1 MSDDLVPLTL
11 AEVSGVSSTK
21 QRRRHAE
28 ALIPGGVVV
37 DRALAQIVGMLRAAG
52 IQTVECCED
61 GWATSMAY
69 IIFDPSAD
77 VDRACKLLGHS
88 PSAATLSAIE
98 DCAHRGMQ
106 VYGPWFRSHDGWA
119 LGAVWE
125 SGPIGWPAV
134 AWPSSQIRAVTD
146 HIAAATGQAQ
156 IKLKRVQT
164 REQMRRGTSLR
175 CLTRRRI

>member
-1 MSDDLVPLTL
+1 MPDDVVPLSL
-11 AEVSGVSSTK
+11 GEISGVSPAK

-28 ALIPGGVVV
+28 VLIPGGVVV
-37 DRALAQIVGMLRAAG
+37 DRGLAQIVGMLRAAG

-77 VDRACKLLGHS
+77 VDRACELLGHS
-88 PSAATLSAIE
+88 PAAAARSAIE
-98 DCAHRGMQ
+98 DRAHRGMQ
-106 VYGPWFRSHDGWA
+106 LYGPWFRSHDGWA

-134 AWPSSQIRAVTD
+134 AWPSSQTQAVTD
-146 HIAAATGQAQ
+146 YITAATGQAA
-156 IKLKRVQT
+156 IKLKRVQI
-164 REQMRRGTSLR
+164 REQMRRGASLR
-175 CLTRRRI
+175 HLTWRTD